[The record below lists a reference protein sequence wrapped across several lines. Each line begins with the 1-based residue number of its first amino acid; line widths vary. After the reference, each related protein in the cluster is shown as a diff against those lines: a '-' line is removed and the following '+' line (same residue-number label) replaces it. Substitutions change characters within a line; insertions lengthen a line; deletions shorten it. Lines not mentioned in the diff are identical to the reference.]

1 MRFPFKNM
9 IETLQAYLKEDVPAV
24 TKISRTEKRNPF
36 LVLIGTL
43 LSLRTKDE
51 LTDRVMERL
60 TKRARTPEDIILMP
74 VKELQQIIYPVGFY
88 RNKSQTLK
96 NVSQI
101 IIDKYQG
108 KVPDSL
114 DELLK
119 IKGIGRKT
127 ANLVL
132 TEGYN
137 KPGICVDTHVHRI
150 SNRIGIV
157 KTKNPHKTE
166 EVLRNILP
174 KKYWIIYNM
183 LLVSYGRR
191 ICRPISPRCSAC
203 PVSHLCKRSGVTRSR

>member
-119 IKGIGRKT
+119 IKGIGR
-127 ANLVL
+127 
-132 TEGYN
+132 
-137 KPGICVDTHVHRI
+137 I
-150 SNRIGIV
+150 
-157 KTKNPHKTE
+157 
-166 EVLRNILP
+166 
-174 KKYWIIYNM
+174 
-183 LLVSYGRR
+183 
-191 ICRPISPRCSAC
+191 
-203 PVSHLCKRSGVTRSR
+203 